1 MTLVSKVNTGDWV
14 YFRRNQDRYW
24 KGPAKVVLKDRKS
37 LHCIMQGNPLII
49 NSDDVL
55 LNKPSIV
62 PEFEEE
68 NFTFLPTNR
77 QPPASTT
84 SGQLLQPEPEVETE
98 QPNGARV
105 AIPLVSQSDNN
116 QQLANSDILHETPDL
131 LLSTQQQI
139 VPAAHRHDD
148 QRKPERVMQDDNK
161 RNHTG

>member
-1 MTLVSKVNTGDWV
+1 
-14 YFRRNQDRYW
+14 
-24 KGPAKVVLKDRKS
+24 
-37 LHCIMQGNPLII
+37 MQGNPLII

-68 NFTFLPTNR
+68 NFTFLPTNQ

-84 SGQLLQPEPEVETE
+84 SGQLLQPEPELETE
-98 QPNGARV
+98 QPNGARDV
-105 AIPLVSQSDNN
+105 IPLVDTDNASVPKTYDAQTESELVLQKGTGKTSQVSQSDNN

-148 QRKPERVMQDDNK
+148 QRKPERVMQDDTREITEDDENPVNK
-161 RNHTG
+161 E